1 MQFADAKK
9 AKRGRVSSQP
19 IETKKGAKPK
29 RGRPVNKAVAGIMS
43 KRKCSR
49 ATAFR
54 QRKRSLEFQRTLR
67 EKVEAETAK
76 RQHCPIIK
84 PTDNWDITR
93 VLYPRIDPDETYGY
107 LPGDLYANALYYF
120 APAGGLV
127 VAPMAGSG
135 MIHHVYLDRALWA
148 KGRTEPMEIELR
160 MFDLVPRGPHK
171 PLIERHDLLSGFP
184 PVERPPDYV
193 ILDPPYLGMVRGQY
207 SRLAGDLANMD
218 AAGWAAAMRCI
229 AQGCGAVGAKRCTII
244 IPASVDHA
252 DWSEVHCPEIVRE
265 AWKSVGYRL
274 RRTCYASKHTQ
285 QNPRMARWNSIARE
299 HRAPIADVAEVLTF
313 DWLD

>member
-1 MQFADAKK
+1 
-9 AKRGRVSSQP
+9 
-19 IETKKGAKPK
+19 
-29 RGRPVNKAVAGIMS
+29 MS
-43 KRKCSR
+43 KKKCSR

-76 RQHCPIIK
+76 RQHCPIIQ

-93 VLYPRIDPDETYGY
+93 VHYPRIDPDETYGY

-160 MFDLVPRGPHK
+160 MFDLVPRGPYATLIK
-171 PLIERHDLLSGFP
+171 PWDLCAGFP
-184 PVERPPDYV
+184 PIERAPDYV

-207 SRLAGDLANMD
+207 SSLAGDLANMGE
-218 AAGWAAAMRCI
+218 AEWIAAMHRI
-229 AQGCGAVGAKRCTII
+229 AYACASVKAKRCTII
-244 IPASVDHA
+244 VPASVDHA

-265 AWKSVGYRL
+265 AWKAAGYRL
-274 RRTCYASKHTQ
+274 RWTCYASKQ
-285 QNPRMARWNSIARE
+285 AG
-299 HRAPIADVAEVLTF
+299 
-313 DWLD
+313 

>member
-1 MQFADAKK
+1 MQLADAKK

-93 VLYPRIDPDETYGY
+93 VHYPRIDPDETYGY

-207 SRLAGDLANMD
+207 SRLADDLANMD
-218 AAGWAAAMRCI
+218 ATGWEAATRCI

-244 IPASVDHA
+244 VPRSVDHIG
-252 DWSEVHCPEIVRE
+252 WSSVHCPEIVRE
-265 AWKSVGYRL
+265 AWKAAGYRL
-274 RRTCYASKHTQ
+274 RCTCYASKHTQ
-285 QNPRMARWNSIARE
+285 QHPGMARWNSIARE
-299 HRAPIADVAEVLTF
+299 HREPIADVAEVLTF
-313 DWLD
+313 DWLG